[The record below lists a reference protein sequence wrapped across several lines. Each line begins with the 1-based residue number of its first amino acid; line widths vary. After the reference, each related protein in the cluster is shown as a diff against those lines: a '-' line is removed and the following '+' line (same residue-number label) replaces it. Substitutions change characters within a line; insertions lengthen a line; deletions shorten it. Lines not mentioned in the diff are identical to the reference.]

1 MNRAIHWQARR
12 DGPSPAVPL
21 PVTETGDLE
30 TAMFEQARAGE
41 SLRFHGIGKTFPGVC
56 ALSEISFVARPGT
69 VHALMGENGAGKS
82 TLLKILGGAY
92 APSSGHLQI
101 GERQMTFRSA
111 AESIANGVAV
121 IHQELHLVPE
131 MSVAENL
138 LLGHLP
144 ARFGLVNRRA
154 MLRQAREVLKG
165 LADEIDPAARLGSLS
180 LGQRQLVEI
189 AKAMSRNAHVIAF
202 DEPTSSLSARE
213 IDRLMT
219 IIARLRDEGRVVL
232 YVSHRMEEI
241 FRICDAVT
249 VFKDGRFVR
258 TFEDMQALTH
268 DQLVTC
274 MVGRDIQD
282 IYNYRP
288 REQHG
293 EALRVDGLLGPGLQ
307 EPVSFAV
314 NKGEVLGFFGLVGAG
329 RTELLRLLAGLT
341 RSSAGSLAL
350 DGQPLTLA
358 SPRDAIAAGILL
370 CPEDRKK
377 EGIVPLAS
385 VAENINIGARSRHT
399 RLGCLLQG
407 RWERDNAVRQIR
419 ALSIKTPSPAQQIL
433 YLSGGNQQ
441 KAILGRWLSM
451 PMKVLLLDEPTR
463 GIDIG
468 AKAEIYQIIHDLAAE
483 GIAVIV
489 VSSDLMEVIGISDRI
504 LVMSEGA
511 ITGEV
516 PREQAEESRLL
527 QLALPRSRG

>member
-1 MNRAIHWQARR
+1 MQEQSVQRTQPN
-12 DGPSPAVPL
+12 
-21 PVTETGDLE
+21 GDLCFC
-30 TAMFEQARAGE
+30 A
-41 SLRFHGIGKTFPGVC
+41 IGKTFPGVK
-56 ALSEISFVARPGT
+56 ALSNISFEVRPGS

-82 TLLKILGGAY
+82 TLLKILGGSY
-92 APSSGHLQI
+92 PPSTGNLQL
-101 GERQMTFRSA
+101 GGRRLAFRSTA
-111 AESIANGVAV
+111 DSIAAGIAV

-138 LLGHLP
+138 LLGHMP
-144 ARFGLVNRRA
+144 NRWGLINRRA
-154 MLRQAREVLKG
+154 MMLRARELLRG
-165 LADEIDPAARLGSLS
+165 LADEIDPGIRLGDLS

-213 IDRLMT
+213 IDRLMA
-219 IIARLRDEGRVVL
+219 IIVRLRDEGRIIL

-241 FRICDAVT
+241 FRVCDAVT

-258 TFEDMQALTH
+258 TFEDMADLNH
-268 DQLVTC
+268 DRLVTC

-288 REQHG
+288 RQRQG
-293 EALRVDGLLGPGLQ
+293 SGLRVTGLLGPGLQ

-314 NKGEVLGFFGLVGAG
+314 EKGEVLGFFGLVGAG
-329 RTELLRLLAGLT
+329 RTELFRILSGLT
-341 RSSAGSLAL
+341 RSQAGTVQLGGKPLSLR
-350 DGQPLTLA
+350 
-358 SPRDAIAAGILL
+358 SPRDAISAGILL

-377 EGIVPLAS
+377 DGIVPLSS
-385 VAENINIGARSRHT
+385 VAENINIGARPRHLH
-399 RLGCLLQG
+399 LGCLIQG
-407 RWERDNAVRQIR
+407 RWERDNARQQIR
-419 ALSIKTPSPAQQIL
+419 SLNVKTPSPQQQML
-433 YLSGGNQQ
+433 FLSGGNQQ

-468 AKAEIYQIIHDLAAE
+468 AKSEIYQIIHNLAAD

-489 VSSDLMEVIGISDRI
+489 VSSDLMEIMGICDRI

-511 ITGEV
+511 ITGELS
-516 PREQAEESRLL
+516 RDEANEQRLL
-527 QLALPRSRG
+527 QLALPRTRG

>member
-1 MNRAIHWQARR
+1 
-12 DGPSPAVPL
+12 
-21 PVTETGDLE
+21 
-30 TAMFEQARAGE
+30 MFEQVKEGD
-41 SLRFHGIGKTFPGVC
+41 SLRFNGIGKNFPGVR
-56 ALSEISFVARPGT
+56 ALSDINFVARPGT

-92 APSSGHLQI
+92 QPSSGELQI
-101 GERQMTFRSA
+101 GDRSFAFRSA
-111 AESIANGVAV
+111 GESIASGVAV

-138 LLGHLP
+138 LLGHMP
-144 ARFGLVNRRA
+144 SRFGLVNRRA
-154 MLRQAREVLKG
+154 MLRQARELLKG

-202 DEPTSSLSARE
+202 DEPTSSLSSRE
-213 IDRLMT
+213 IERLMT
-219 IIARLRDEGRVVL
+219 IIGRLRDEGRVVL

-249 VFKDGRFVR
+249 VFKDGRFVC
-258 TFEDMQALTH
+258 TFDNMSELTH

-282 IYNYRP
+282 IYDYRP
-288 REQHG
+288 REHHG
-293 EALRVDGLLGPGLQ
+293 EALRVEGLLGHGLQ
-307 EPVSFAV
+307 EPVSFSV
-314 NKGEVLGFFGLVGAG
+314 SRGEVLGFFGLVGAG
-329 RTELLRLLAGLT
+329 RTELLRLLAGLAPHK
-341 RSSAGSLAL
+341 AGTVLL
-350 DGQPLTLA
+350 DGQPLKLKSA
-358 SPRDAIAAGILL
+358 RDAIESGILL

-385 VAENINIGARSRHT
+385 VAENINIGARR
-399 RLGCLLQG
+399 RNARMGCLVQG
-407 RWERDNAVRQIR
+407 RWERENADRQIR
-419 ALSIKTPSPAQQIL
+419 ALNIKTPSPDQQIVF
-433 YLSGGNQQ
+433 LSGGNQQ
-441 KAILGRWLSM
+441 KVILGRWLSM
-451 PMKVLLLDEPTR
+451 PMKLLLLDEPTR

-468 AKAEIYQIIHDLAAE
+468 AKAEIYQIIHNLAAS

-511 ITGEV
+511 LTGEL
-516 PREQAEESRLL
+516 PRDEADESSLL

>member
-1 MNRAIHWQARR
+1 MR
-12 DGPSPAVPL
+12 V
-21 PVTETGDLE
+21 
-30 TAMFEQARAGE
+30 E
-41 SLRFHGIGKTFPGVC
+41 SLRFNGIGKNFPGVR
-56 ALSEISFVARPGT
+56 ALSDISFEVSPGS

-92 APSSGHLQI
+92 QPSTGSLQI
-101 GERQMTFRSA
+101 GAQALVFKSA
-111 AESIANGVAV
+111 AESIGSGVAV

-138 LLGHLP
+138 LLGHMP
-144 ARFGLVNRRA
+144 ARFGLIDRGA
-154 MLRQAREVLKG
+154 MLRRAGELLAG
-165 LADEIDPAARLGSLS
+165 LADEIDPRQRLGSLS

-219 IIARLRDEGRVVL
+219 IIAKLRDEGRVVL

-249 VFKDGRFVR
+249 VFKDGRYVR
-258 TFEDMQALTH
+258 TFDDMAELTH

-288 REQHG
+288 RPHQG
-293 EALRVDGLLGPGLQ
+293 EALRVDGLLGPGLH
-307 EPVSFAV
+307 EPVSFSVA
-314 NKGEVLGFFGLVGAG
+314 KGEVLGFFGLVGAG
-329 RTELLRLLAGLT
+329 RTELLRLLSGLAT
-341 RSSAGSLAL
+341 SKAGSLTL
-350 DGQPLTLA
+350 DGRRLTLA
-358 SPRDAIAAGILL
+358 NPRDAIGAGILL

-385 VAENINIGARSRHT
+385 VAENINIGARDRHLT
-399 RLGCLLQG
+399 LGCLVQG
-407 RWERDNAVRQIR
+407 AWEKENAARQIK
-419 ALSIKTPSPAQQIL
+419 ALNIKTPSAEQPIM

-468 AKAEIYQIIHDLAAE
+468 AKAEIYQIIHGLAAE

-511 ITGEV
+511 LTGEV
-516 PREQAEESRLL
+516 LREQAQESRLL
-527 QLALPRSRG
+527 QLALPRTRG

>member
-1 MNRAIHWQARR
+1 
-12 DGPSPAVPL
+12 
-21 PVTETGDLE
+21 
-30 TAMFEQARAGE
+30 MFQQVKAGE
-41 SLRFHGIGKTFPGVC
+41 SLQFNGIGKNFPGVR
-56 ALSEISFVARPGT
+56 ALSDISFVARPGT

-92 APSSGHLQI
+92 QPSSGELQI
-101 GERQMTFRSA
+101 GERTLAFRSA
-111 AESIANGVAV
+111 GESIASGVAV

-138 LLGHLP
+138 MLGHMP
-144 ARFGLVNRRA
+144 SRFGLVNRRA
-154 MLRQAREVLKG
+154 MHRQACELLKG

-213 IDRLMT
+213 IERLMA

-249 VFKDGRFVR
+249 VFKDGRFVC
-258 TFEDMQALTH
+258 TFDDISELTH

-282 IYNYRP
+282 IYDYRP
-288 REQHG
+288 RDHQG
-293 EALRVDGLLGPGLQ
+293 EALRVEGLLGHGLQ
-307 EPVSFAV
+307 EPVSFSV
-314 NKGEVLGFFGLVGAG
+314 SRGEVLGIFGLVGAG
-329 RTELLRLLAGLT
+329 RTELLRLLAGLAPHK
-341 RSSAGSLAL
+341 AGTVGLE
-350 DGQPLTLA
+350 GQPLTLRSA
-358 SPRDAIAAGILL
+358 RDAIESGILL

-377 EGIVPLAS
+377 EGIVPLGS
-385 VAENINIGARSRHT
+385 VAENINIGARRRNA
-399 RLGCLLQG
+399 RLGCLVQG
-407 RWERDNAVRQIR
+407 RWERENADRQIR
-419 ALSIKTPSPAQQIL
+419 ALNIKTPSPDQQIVF
-433 YLSGGNQQ
+433 LSGGNQQ
-441 KAILGRWLSM
+441 KVILGRWLSM

-468 AKAEIYQIIHDLAAE
+468 AKAEIYQIIHNLAAS

-511 ITGEV
+511 MTGEV
-516 PREQAEESRLL
+516 MREQADESRLL